1 MIVELEINTERVSAA
16 VEPRTHLADLIR
28 EHLNLT
34 ATHLRC
40 EQGACGACTLL
51 IDGFPARSCIV
62 YAGMCAGAK
71 VTTLEGL
78 EDDAVMIALRR
89 AFAEEHALQCGYC
102 TPGMLVTA
110 RDIVLR
116 LPDADQKRI
125 RAELSGNL
133 CRCTGYVGIVRAISR
148 TLQER
153 RDGKLKVTASG
164 QPPLGPLGARTGT
177 QGGSNT
183 PLPSTSSVP
192 AVSALVSENDFG
204 LGDHKPNIEF
214 TQSFTLPYSPDAVWS
229 FLENLE
235 KAVCCIPG
243 ARLEQAPTR
252 DLVLASIAVKL
263 GPITAKFTGQARIV
277 RDQKHMRAVIMG
289 AGTDA
294 GGSRA
299 RGQAEYIVQPHN
311 DGGAQVVLTTRALL
325 IGPLA
330 QFSRATVVNDIAA
343 RITESF
349 VKNLQARMAGLGD
362 SEALAPLNAGQLFRG
377 VIKSRI
383 QGVFT
388 ALLARVRQKRS

>member
-1 MIVELEINTERVSAA
+1 MIVELEINAKRVSAA

-62 YAGMCAGAK
+62 YAGMCDGAK

-89 AFAEEHALQCGYC
+89 AFAEEHGLQCGYC

-116 LPDADQKRI
+116 LPDADQRRI

-133 CRCTGYVGIVRAISR
+133 CRCTGYVGVVRAISR
-148 TLQER
+148 TLQEQ
-153 RDGKLKVTASG
+153 RDGKLKVTAAG

-177 QGGSNT
+177 HGGSNT
-183 PLPSTSSVP
+183 PFPSTSSVP
-192 AVSALVSENDFG
+192 PIAALVSENNFG

-214 TQSFTLPYSPDAVWS
+214 TQSFTLPYSPDEVWS

-235 KAVCCIPG
+235 KVVCCIPG

-252 DLVLASIAVKL
+252 DFASASIAVKL
-263 GPITAKFTGQARIV
+263 GPITAKFNGQARIV
-277 RDQKHMRAVIMG
+277 RDEKYRRAVIIG

-299 RGQAEYIVQPHN
+299 RGQAEYIVQPDS

-325 IGPLA
+325 VGPLA
-330 QFSRATVVNDIAA
+330 QFSRGTVVNDIVA
-343 RITESF
+343 RVTDSF
-349 VKNLQARMAGLGD
+349 VKNLRARMAGLSD
-362 SEALAPLNAGQLFRG
+362 SGAVAPLKASQLFRQ

-383 QGVFT
+383 QGIFT
-388 ALLARVRQKRS
+388 ALFAHVRQNS

>member
-1 MIVELEINTERVSAA
+1 MIVELEINAKRVSAA

-62 YAGMCAGAK
+62 YAGMCDGAK
-71 VTTLEGL
+71 ITTLEGL

-89 AFAEEHALQCGYC
+89 AFAEEHGLQCGYC

-116 LPDADQKRI
+116 LPDADERRI

-133 CRCTGYVGIVRAISR
+133 CRCTGYVGIVHAISR

-153 RDGKLKVTASG
+153 RDGKLKVTAAG
-164 QPPLGPLGARTGT
+164 QPPLGPLGARIGT
-177 QGGSNT
+177 HRGSST
-183 PLPSTSSVP
+183 SPSTSSVP
-192 AVSALVSENDFG
+192 AISAFVSENNFG

-214 TQSFTLPYSPDAVWS
+214 TQSFTLPYSPDGVWS
-229 FLENLE
+229 FLEDLE
-235 KAVCCIPG
+235 KVVCCIPG

-252 DLVLASIAVKL
+252 DFVSASIAVKL
-263 GPITAKFTGQARIV
+263 GPITAKFAGQARIV
-277 RDQKHMRAVIMG
+277 RDEKHRRAVITG

-299 RGQAEYIVQPHN
+299 RGQAEYIVQPGS
-311 DGGAQVVLTTRALL
+311 DGGTQVVLTTRALL
-325 IGPLA
+325 VGPLA
-330 QFSRATVVNDIAA
+330 QFSRGTVVNDIVA
-343 RITESF
+343 RVTDSF
-349 VKNLQARMAGLGD
+349 VKNLQTRMAGLSD
-362 SEALAPLNAGQLFRG
+362 SGAVAPLNASQLFRQ

-383 QGVFT
+383 QGIFGR
-388 ALLARVRQKRS
+388 LLTRARQKRP